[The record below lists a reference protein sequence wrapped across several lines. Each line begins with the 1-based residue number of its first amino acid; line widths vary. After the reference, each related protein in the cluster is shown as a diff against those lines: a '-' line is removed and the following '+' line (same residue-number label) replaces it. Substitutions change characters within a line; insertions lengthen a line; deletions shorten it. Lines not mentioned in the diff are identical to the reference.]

1 MKKKT
6 VKRPEVFKKVR
17 AVRTKTPTSF
27 TLDNKTLGK
36 LKKLAGTKKV
46 SVSHLMSQAAEKLVA
61 KM

>member
-1 MKKKT
+1 MIFNPKENTMRKT
-6 VKRPEVFKKVR
+6 TPTVIRK
-17 AVRTKTPTSF
+17 KTPTSF